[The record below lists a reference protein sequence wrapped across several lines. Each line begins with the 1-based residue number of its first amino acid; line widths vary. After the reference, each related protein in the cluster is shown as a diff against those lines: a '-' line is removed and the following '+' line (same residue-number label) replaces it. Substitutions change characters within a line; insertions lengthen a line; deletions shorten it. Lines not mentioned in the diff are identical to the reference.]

1 MTELLHAGM
10 VIPASI
16 GVCCSVGAG
25 AWSTPAAGS
34 AGRRRAVLVAV
45 LGQVLAVVASLLMLG
60 AMVDMAFFAGA
71 VPGWAGRSVAW
82 AASMVAVAIAVVA
95 AARAAGGVTQVDL
108 HRALGLVVT
117 AALVVALH
125 AGAAGSG
132 AAASGAHAGHSP
144 TSFAPVIVAG
154 ALAFAAYSAW
164 HALRAHR
171 CGARLRTLDAAAMSA
186 MTLAMLIVS
195 IPLG

>member
-16 GVCCSVGAG
+16 GVCCSVGTG

-34 AGRRRAVLVAV
+34 SGRRRAVLVAV
-45 LGQVLAVVASLLMLG
+45 PGRVLAVLASLLMLG

-71 VPGWAGRSVAW
+71 VPGWAGRSVVW
-82 AASMVAVAIAVVA
+82 AASMVVVAIAVVA
-95 AARAAGGVTQVDL
+95 VARASVGVTQVDL

-132 AAASGAHAGHSP
+132 AAASGAHAGHEA

-154 ALAFAAYSAW
+154 AVAFAAYSAL
-164 HALRAHR
+164 HAVRAHR
-171 CGARLRTLDAAAMSA
+171 LGARVRALDAVAMSA

-195 IPLG
+195 IPAS